1 MSDNPVIATA
11 KQKRSVTNPGDVIT
25 LDNGVRVKV
34 HAVPAALIDDVT
46 RNIPTPDVPVWH
58 NAEMER
64 DEPNP
69 NDPAYQKALA
79 EADRLRATAM
89 IDACVIF
96 GIELLDGVPDG
107 DGWLTNL
114 KFLEKR
120 GQIDLSGYDL
130 EDPLEREFVYKRFV
144 VAPIWLIMKV
154 QELSSITPQ
163 EIENQKAIFRGNEE
177 G

>member
-1 MSDNPVIATA
+1 MSNPAIDTA
-11 KQKRSVTNPGDVIT
+11 KEKRAAPNPGDVIT

-46 RNIPTPDVPVWH
+46 RNIPTPQVPMWH

-69 NDPAYQKALA
+69 NDPAYLQALQD
-79 EADRLRATAM
+79 ADRERATAM

-96 GIELLDGVPDG
+96 GIELLDGVPEG
-107 DGWLTNL
+107 DEWMKNL
-114 KFLEKR
+114 RFLEKR
-120 GQIDLSGYDL
+120 GQINLKGYDL
-130 EDPLEREFVYKRFV
+130 KDPLEREFVYKRFV

-163 EIENQKAIFRGNEE
+163 EIDAQKAIFRSDEE